1 MVRKAVNIVA
11 FLGILMAGSGL
22 DTPGKGWTGCL
33 VAIAL
38 FTALLLVA
46 NIDWF
51 RGTEEGGEYDDGRT
65 EEDD

>member
-1 MVRKAVNIVA
+1 MSKGKKVVNIVA

-38 FTALLLVA
+38 FAALLLVA
-46 NIDWF
+46 NIDCF
-51 RGTEEGGEYDDGRT
+51 RGVEEGDEET
-65 EEDD
+65 EDDY

>member
-1 MVRKAVNIVA
+1 MIRKAVNTVA
-11 FLGILMAGSGL
+11 ILGILIAGSGL

>member
-1 MVRKAVNIVA
+1 MIRKAVNTVT
-11 FLGILMAGSGL
+11 FLGILIAGSGL

-51 RGTEEGGEYDDGRT
+51 RGAEEGGEYDDGRT

>member
-11 FLGILMAGSGL
+11 FLGILIAGSGL